1 MLMKGK
7 WIAVILV
14 VVFIGLSLS
23 MCSGREE
30 RGVVEEPQRAEP
42 SPTEAVVVTPSSSP
56 EETAVAATPVNEEP
70 KPWETTAPAPIVPM
84 EDVYQEEPIEPLF
97 DSATNTIKTNQG
109 VIELDEGISGADSSS
124 DLGG

>member
-30 RGVVEEPQRAEP
+30 RGVVEESQRAEP

-70 KPWETTAPAPIVPM
+70 KPWETTAPALIIPM

-109 VIELDEGISGADSSS
+109 VIELDEDVTGVDSESNT
-124 DLGG
+124 